1 MFTTKAMGETTI
13 TANARNGSM
22 ACSRLGSGPLAG
34 RSVLVVCSILFAFA
48 LALVGALG
56 IAHPQAALADD
67 SEHVTAVKT
76 LVDSLGADTLGDKQ
90 FLLKVAAPAGEE
102 IASLSDE
109 QERTI
114 EQLMGYV
121 LDSEKDDAGRTGAV
135 VLSADEEAALDA
147 TSPADYAK
155 KDYGRILQEI
165 QWAYLSRSTDAK
177 ATLLDDTYASGQI
190 SATSTSGKYQPT
202 TQRFWVLSNIAVSG
216 GIATATLQTDPEST
230 GYTKLVTGGK
240 LYTNQAASGENAR
253 FDNVEIALGTTTRI
267 VVESGKYGCYAYSI
281 SSSIDSR
288 IGDAAQKAIE
298 NASALIDKLPT
309 ELSTG
314 AQIAGIQQTLT
325 EALAAYQALP
335 DEQKEALHWQL
346 DYAMRRDLPV
356 NVHLRDAMGDF
367 LSILRD
373 HKGLRGNMHA
383 YSGSYESFLELQR
396 LGDWRIGVGG
406 VVTFKNASL
415 AEVVRKVPLERIV
428 LETDAPYLTPVP
440 YRGRRNESAHIP
452 LVARKVA
459 ELKEVPVEEVA
470 RVTTLNARN
479 LFGI

>member
-1 MFTTKAMGETTI
+1 MTFIDTHCHICDK
-13 TANARNGSM
+13 
-22 ACSRLGSGPLAG
+22 
-34 RSVLVVCSILFAFA
+34 AFA
-48 LALVGALG
+48 GEEEAYISRAKEAGVEIMLQ
-56 IAHPQAALADD
+56 PD
-67 SEHVTAVKT
+67 
-76 LVDSLGADTLGDKQ
+76 VDSLERKAMFDLVDRHPGVLYPMLGLYPGSVDKEWRKEIDRM
-90 FLLKVAAPAGEE
+90 LEYSDRPVVAIGE
-102 IASLSDE
+102 I
-109 QERTI
+109 
-114 EQLMGYV
+114 G
-121 LDSEKDDAGRTGAV
+121 LD
-135 VLSADEEAALDA
+135 
-147 TSPADYAK
+147 YY
-155 KDYGRILQEI
+155 YGKE
-165 QWAYLSRSTDAK
+165 
-177 ATLLDDTYASGQI
+177 
-190 SATSTSGKYQPT
+190 
-202 TQRFWVLSNIAVSG
+202 F
-216 GIATATLQTDPEST
+216 E
-230 GYTKLVTGGK
+230 
-240 LYTNQAASGENAR
+240 
-253 FDNVEIALGTTTRI
+253 
-267 VVESGKYGCYAYSI
+267 
-281 SSSIDSR
+281 
-288 IGDAAQKAIE
+288 
-298 NASALIDKLPT
+298 
-309 ELSTG
+309 
-314 AQIAGIQQTLT
+314 
-325 EALAAYQALP
+325 